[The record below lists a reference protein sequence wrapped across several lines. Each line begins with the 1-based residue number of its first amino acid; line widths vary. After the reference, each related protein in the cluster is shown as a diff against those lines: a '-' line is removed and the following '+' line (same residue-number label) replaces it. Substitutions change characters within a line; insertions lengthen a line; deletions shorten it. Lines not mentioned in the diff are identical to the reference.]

1 VDITISADDLV
12 HITPFPF
19 TTEIRVIVREKA
31 GHQLLAGGDDAVG
44 VDHTIVGVLG
54 LAIGAD
60 MILRVDTSL
69 IISGSKTSEDKS
81 TYGSSG
87 K

>member
-1 VDITISADDLV
+1 MSTNNLVGVPTISLPNEV
-12 HITPFPF
+12 
-19 TTEIRVIVREKA
+19 RVIVWKKT
-31 GHQLLAGGDDAVG
+31 GHQLLAGSDHSIG